1 MLKQLLLALAAT
13 GLLAGAPALAA
24 TQADTKKAQAKA
36 TKTSAKKADKA
47 VKKTAKAEGPLV
59 VTVKPPSGQWE
70 GNPPPA
76 EGWVWRAGFHDWDGE
91 RFVWKKG
98 EWILDQP
105 GKDFRQHQWVE
116 AGEGKWKLVG
126 GEWVPEKSS

>member
-13 GLLAGAPALAA
+13 GVLAGAPALAA
-24 TQADTKKAQAKA
+24 AQADTKKAEA
-36 TKTSAKKADKA
+36 
-47 VKKTAKAEGPLV
+47 KKTAKKGDAKKGEKKAAKKSEAVV

-76 EGWVWRAGFHDWDGE
+76 EGWVWRAGYYDWDGE

-98 EWILDQP
+98 EWILDKP
-105 GKDFRQHQWVE
+105 DMDFRQYEWVE

-126 GEWVPEKSS
+126 GDWVPEKSS